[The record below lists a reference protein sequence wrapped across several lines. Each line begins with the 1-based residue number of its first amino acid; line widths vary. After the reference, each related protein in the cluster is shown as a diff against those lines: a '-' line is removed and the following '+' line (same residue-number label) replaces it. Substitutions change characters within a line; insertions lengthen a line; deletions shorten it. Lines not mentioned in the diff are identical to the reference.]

1 MQKKFLIILTFVF
14 LFSSVYARENFI
26 DIDGHWAKEY
36 IEDLNMYISNEI
48 ELGKYF
54 VVNKD
59 SFQFLKKYDFRK
71 ETIQIIN
78 KYLRCFNYYYFP
90 NSIFRKTPGS
100 TDFEK
105 IR

>member
-1 MQKKFLIILTFVF
+1 MKFVN
-14 LFSSVYARENFI
+14 VYAIIESQKENKDWFI
-26 DIDGHWAKEY
+26 MHVK
-36 IEDLNMYISNEI
+36 IEDAYNGETIR
-48 ELGKYF
+48 
-54 VVNKD
+54 NKD
-59 SFQFLKKYDFRK
+59 SFQFLKKYGFRK

-78 KYLRCFNYYYFP
+78 KYLRGFNYYYFP